1 MNLDELRSTL
11 HVTPGTQHRRGLTTT
26 RVGLLSVTH
35 DGVGYVECNADPL
48 VALAGLDSA
57 LSAARER
64 MADLEA
70 ARQAL
75 VAHYIRE
82 MDPWRET

>member
-48 VALAGLDSA
+48 VALAAIDSA
-57 LSAARER
+57 VAEATARMDDLTAARR
-64 MADLEA
+64 
-70 ARQAL
+70 AL
-75 VAHYIRE
+75 VAHYRRE